1 MSDTAARCSP
11 QDTRWDHLSIKSAVK
26 HHAVRIEGN
35 FPSRVIDS
43 HHKQKFHLRILWTYL
58 SITPPLESG
67 IPAEVPES
75 ISFFPLADIPC
86 LAPAEKM
93 HATGRGLLVFQSQ
106 GTSLF
111 RESIGTMGNGGLRN
125 SCSAVDVCFY
135 LDIAMNEEDED
146 TCTSA
151 RPNQMPLANS
161 LLEKGCAE
169 SGAEIIG
176 SFKRTLPES
185 FAAEDVRRKARIMFE
200 QGYGYKSV
208 ASATSISV
216 HTVRDWGRQFRQGH
230 FRESFSTALG
240 RYGSDAHEIVWHF
253 HQQGLSLRQISHRT
267 GISTSTCWNWIQKR
281 RNLEEN

>member
-1 MSDTAARCSP
+1 MSGTAACCSP
-11 QDTRWDHLSIKSAVK
+11 KDTRWGRRSIKSAVK
-26 HHAVRIEGN
+26 HYAVRIEGN

-43 HHKQKFHLRILWTYL
+43 HHKQKFQLRILG
-58 SITPPLESG
+58 SHSFITPEPG
-67 IPAEVPES
+67 IHAEVPES
-75 ISFFPLADIPC
+75 ISFFPLSDIPC

-106 GTSLF
+106 GTSSF
-111 RESIGTMGNGGLRN
+111 RESIGTMENGGLRN

-146 TCTSA
+146 TCTSV

-169 SGAEIIG
+169 GGTEIIG

-208 ASATSISV
+208 ARATGVSV

-230 FRESFSTALG
+230 FRESFSTVLG
-240 RYGSDAHEIVWHF
+240 RYGSDAHEIVWQF